1 MAETESPSAVSKTM
15 LTAVLIAAST
25 VALVLAIVL
34 PPYLRARSERR
45 QTAEFTAKAEPLLDA
60 IIDAEAKYKQRE
72 GKFWRDQD
80 QVLSADNTKKTLGVD
95 ITTAPGLTFAIA
107 PPDLAADPT
116 LRIEA
121 KTTAGAP
128 LTRACVYDSIE
139 HSKNCKN
146 V

>member
-1 MAETESPSAVSKTM
+1 MAKPESPSVFSKTT

-25 VALVLAIVL
+25 LILVVAIVL
-34 PPYLRARSERR
+34 PPYLRARSEQR

-60 IIDAEAKYKQRE
+60 IIAAEAKYKERE
-72 GKFWRDQD
+72 GKFWRDQE
-80 QVLSADNTKKTLGVD
+80 QVLSAENTKKVLGVD

-107 PPDLAADPT
+107 PPDLEADPT

-121 KTTAGAP
+121 KTTAGMP
-128 LTRACVYDSIE
+128 LTRACVYDAIE
-139 HSKNCKN
+139 RSKNCKN